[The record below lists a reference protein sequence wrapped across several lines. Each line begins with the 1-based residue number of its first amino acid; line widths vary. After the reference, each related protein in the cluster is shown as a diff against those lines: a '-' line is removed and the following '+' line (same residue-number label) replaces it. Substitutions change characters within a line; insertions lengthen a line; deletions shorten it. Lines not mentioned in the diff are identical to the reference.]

1 MALHDRGAVVL
12 PGEGKTIS
20 FSATTF
26 SGNRLRFVYAE
37 PHSAHSLVE
46 FVAAPGA
53 AGTPLHFHRATD
65 ETCYVLEGTFGFQV
79 GEQTLELTE
88 GAFVFVP
95 KGLEHAFWNAGTTS
109 ARLLFTVS
117 PPGFEWYFE
126 ELAEGLATVGDD
138 EEAAMSLRKELSE
151 KYDIG
156 VVGPPRGRLQ
166 ASR

>member
-26 SGNRLRFVYAE
+26 SGNRLRFIYAE

-95 KGLEHAFWNAGTTS
+95 KGLEHAFWNA
-109 ARLLFTVS
+109 
-117 PPGFEWYFE
+117 
-126 ELAEGLATVGDD
+126 
-138 EEAAMSLRKELSE
+138 
-151 KYDIG
+151 
-156 VVGPPRGRLQ
+156 
-166 ASR
+166 SRRACNSWR